1 MTAQELQLKI
11 DTEYDGKGADAA
23 AKDIEKIGKASK
35 KAGEEQD
42 KAGKHAQQFGQSTGR
57 AAEMVGSLTGAM
69 GQSGPAAAR
78 MGAGLRVIKALAEG
92 SAGGLAGLAT
102 VLVGMGVSAWASYQR
117 KVEEAQKK
125 LQEFMAGLTDAKI
138 DAGAKRIDSIAEG
151 FSRVEKAISA
161 TRAAQSELAAAWD
174 DLNRA
179 GQEVT
184 AMELERREKAAL
196 ARVAPGDQ
204 AGAAAVRAR
213 YAGLRESAALGQRAG
228 DAIRAE
234 QAARDDLA
242 AISGRRANIEQTLG
256 SSVAARDLIAAQ
268 LARSTARADPMNKDE
283 EERKRATQEVAA
295 FTAQLAKLDKQVAD
309 LTDALAAART
319 SEKAAGIRVQAAGLR
334 ATSGIDAASA
344 LAAQNTSDAETA
356 AVRERWG
363 QRLGDLRRRASSA
376 SSSLSARSASLS
388 AAAEA
393 FDPQRA
399 DYPHQGA
406 WNQAKIRDRRMDD
419 QAKGAARL
427 SASAAKLDDQLS
439 KMKPEQLA
447 GVFDSITA
455 QLARL
460 ETAVKNAEQRSK
472 RQ

>member
-1 MTAQELQLKI
+1 MSKQPLTAQELQLKI
-11 DTEYDGKGADAA
+11 DTEYNGKGADAA
-23 AKDIEKIGKASK
+23 AKDIKKIGKASK

-295 FTAQLAKLDKQVAD
+295 FTAQLAKLDKQVGE
-309 LTDALAAART
+309 LTAALAAART
-319 SEKAAGIRVQAAGLR
+319 SEKAAGIRVQAAGVR
-334 ATSGIDAASA
+334 ATRGLSAAEA
-344 LAAQNTSDAETA
+344 LADQNTSDAQLA
-356 AVRERWG
+356 AVRARE
-363 QRLGDLRRRASSA
+363 SA
-376 SSSLSARSASLS
+376 V
-388 AAAEA
+388 
-393 FDPQRA
+393 
-399 DYPHQGA
+399 
-406 WNQAKIRDRRMDD
+406 
-419 QAKGAARL
+419 L
-427 SASAAKLDDQLS
+427 SASQEAQKDSVSLDSLRVRGAAAHRGVLDVEANLRNARNSGSGDVSALMAELEKARRERDELAAAIRQKMQELTASDRQL
-439 KMKPEQLA
+439 KEAIRNLP
-447 GVFDSITA
+447 
-455 QLARL
+455 
-460 ETAVKNAEQRSK
+460 NN
-472 RQ
+472 

>member
-1 MTAQELQLKI
+1 MQNRVREIIIKI
-11 DTEYDGKGADAA
+11 KSLFEGKGSQEADEAI
-23 AKDIEKIGKASK
+23 DNLGKKSEEAGD
-35 KAGEEQD
+35 KAGSLAGAMD

-102 VLVGMGVSAWASYQR
+102 VLVGMGVSAWAAYKR
-117 KVEEAQKK
+117 KVEESQKALQGF
-125 LQEFMAGLTDAKI
+125 LQEMTDRKIAEGARQI
-138 DAGAKRIDSIAEG
+138 DAIASG

-179 GQEVT
+179 GQEVA
-184 AMELERREKAAL
+184 AMELERREKADL

-242 AISGRRANIEQTLG
+242 AISGRRANIEKTLEL
-256 SSVAARDLIAAQ
+256 SKSARDQRAEQ
-268 LARSTARADPMNKDE
+268 LARAVELSKRPDIDEKERERLTKETADL
-283 EERKRATQEVAA
+283 TSQL
-295 FTAQLAKLDKQVAD
+295 AQLEKQVGE

-319 SEKAAGIRVQAAGLR
+319 SEKAAGIRVQAAGVR
-334 ATSGIDAASA
+334 ATRGLSAAEA
-344 LAAQNTSDAETA
+344 LADQNTSDAQLA
-356 AVRERWG
+356 AVRARE
-363 QRLGDLRRRASSA
+363 SA
-376 SSSLSARSASLS
+376 V
-388 AAAEA
+388 
-393 FDPQRA
+393 
-399 DYPHQGA
+399 
-406 WNQAKIRDRRMDD
+406 
-419 QAKGAARL
+419 L
-427 SASAAKLDDQLS
+427 SASQEAQKDSVSLDSLRVRGAAAHRGVLDAEANLRN
-439 KMKPEQLA
+439 
-447 GVFDSITA
+447 
-455 QLARL
+455 ARNSGSGDVSALMAEL
-460 ETAVKNAEQRSK
+460 ETARRERDELAVAI
-472 RQ
+472 RQKMQELTASDRQLKEAIRNLPNN